1 MELDSTEGLNSSVF
15 AFACVCLICI
25 YSHLHCVYESSFFFF
40 LLDRLHCSLERSV
53 KLSALLCF

>member
-40 LLDRLHCSLERSV
+40 
-53 KLSALLCF
+53 A